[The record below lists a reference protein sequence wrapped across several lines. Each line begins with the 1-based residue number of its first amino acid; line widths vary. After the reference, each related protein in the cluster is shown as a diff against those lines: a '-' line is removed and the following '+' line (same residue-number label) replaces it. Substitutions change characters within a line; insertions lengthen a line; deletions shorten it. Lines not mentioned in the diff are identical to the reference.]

1 MKALKTLIKA
11 YGFTTDSEYF
21 EYCINSY
28 LNGNKQ
34 QAKELFKQMKL
45 EDKRSFL
52 LSFTEFYDNP
62 SQQESYNFFINLI

>member
-11 YGFTTDSEYF
+11 YEFRDENEYF

-34 QAKELFKQMKL
+34 QAKQLFTQMKL
-45 EDKRSFL
+45 EDKKSFL
-52 LSFTEFYDNP
+52 LSYTEFYDNP
-62 SQQESYNFFINLI
+62 SQQESYKFFINLI

>member
-1 MKALKTLIKA
+1 MKALKTLVKA
-11 YGFTTDSEYF
+11 YGLTTDSDYF

-34 QAKELFKQMKL
+34 QAKELFTQMKL
-45 EDKRSFL
+45 DDKRNFL

-62 SQQESYNFFINLI
+62 SQQESYKFFINLI